1 MLAGVPDASFCSIA
15 RTHSGA
21 LGSCLKCGETHALAP
36 RSEEESCIQYWSSTH
51 APTPRSWRSC
61 VSRSTGCPTTIRC
74 PSRPG
79 CGSAIRRR
87 RSTCACCRA
96 NRRPSG
102 TCIAM
107 VDGCRRQRRA
117 GRDGDRGGGI
127 TERAATKSNIR
138 SHALESRILCCPS
151 RYSDLW
157 GCVVSTGPGYRGT
170 RAEDAAQA
178 SLIRQQNEVPG
189 NRQSTLALAA

>member
-1 MLAGVPDASFCSIA
+1 MLAGVPANSFAASLVRI
-15 RTHSGA
+15 SGA
-21 LGSCLKCGETHALAP
+21 MGSCLQCGETHAHAP
-36 RSEEESCIQYWSSTH
+36 RSEEESCVQYWSSIH
-51 APTPRSWRSC
+51 GPTPRSWHSSVR
-61 VSRSTGCPTTIRC
+61 RSTGCPTTIRC

-117 GRDGDRGGGI
+117 GPDEDCGGGV
-127 TERAATKSNIR
+127 TARASAKSNIR